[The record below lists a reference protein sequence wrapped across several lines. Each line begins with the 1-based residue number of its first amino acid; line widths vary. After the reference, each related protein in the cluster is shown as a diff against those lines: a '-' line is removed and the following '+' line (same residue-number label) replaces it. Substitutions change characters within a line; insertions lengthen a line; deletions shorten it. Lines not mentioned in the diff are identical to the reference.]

1 MKSIKEDKLILRT
14 SVGRTERKYIGKEEI
29 NIFPLNNNF
38 NLSKQK
44 VLLHTFYEQATQKI
58 IHF

>member
-44 VLLHTFYEQATQKI
+44 VLLHTFYEQTT
-58 IHF
+58 